1 MIRKLKINHIK
12 WIDVVGASE
21 GEKLEILN
29 KYSFHELDVE
39 ACLEPNQRPR
49 IDEYP
54 EDGYSFIT
62 YHFPKFDLAKKVYVL
77 NEFNIFFSKD
87 YIITFRDHSFS
98 QIDQIFNHYDGL
110 KQTQKD
116 KEIKFTSGY
125 ILYEITQAML
135 EKMFG
140 VLKKSSM
147 DIKNLE
153 NSVFDKADSFLVKDI
168 MLKKRNIAVLRNMF
182 TPQVTTLQNI
192 ERVINK
198 IYDWE
203 MEVYFEDLED
213 KLDQIINDIKILW
226 EQIDNVEDAFKSIID
241 IRTNNTVKLL
251 TLFSAFLL
259 PLTLIT
265 SFYGMNI
272 TLPYQES
279 PLFIYFLI
287 TISVLVMFVLYAVLK
302 RSGKF

>member
-1 MIRKLKINHIK
+1 MIRRLKINHIK
-12 WIDVVGASE
+12 WIDVVGASDE
-21 GEKLEILN
+21 DKLTILK
-29 KYSFHELDVE
+29 KYNFHELDIE
-39 ACLEPNQRPR
+39 ACLEANQRPR

-54 EDGYSFIT
+54 EDNYSFIA
-62 YHFPKFDLAKKVYVL
+62 YHFPKYDRVKRVYQL

-87 YIITFRDHSFS
+87 YIITFRDYSFS
-98 QIDQIFNHYDGL
+98 QIDTIFNYYDGL
-110 KQTQKD
+110 KHTKKD
-116 KEIKFTSGY
+116 AEIKFTSGY

-140 VLKKSSM
+140 VLKKSHL
-147 DIKNLE
+147 DVKHLE
-153 NSVFDKADSFLVKDI
+153 NSVFDKADSLLVRDI
-168 MLKKRNIAVLRNMF
+168 MLKKRNIAVLKNMF
-182 TPQVTTLQNI
+182 SPQVRVLQNI

-198 IYDWE
+198 LYDGE

-213 KLDQIINDIKILW
+213 KLDQIINDINILW

-251 TLFSAFLL
+251 TFFSAFLL

-272 TLPYQES
+272 TLPYQDN
-279 PLFIYFLI
+279 PLFIYILI
-287 TISVLVMFVLYAVLK
+287 ALSVLIMLILYIILK
-302 RSGKF
+302 KSDKF

>member
-1 MIRKLKINHIK
+1 MIRQLTINQIK

-21 GEKLEILN
+21 WEKWEILK
-29 KYSFHELDVE
+29 KYNFHELDIE
-39 ACLEPNQRPR
+39 ACLEWNQRPR
-49 IDEYP
+49 IDQYP
-54 EDGYSFIT
+54 EDRYSFII
-62 YHFPKFDLAKKVYVL
+62 YHFPKYDLKRKLYLL

-87 YIITFRDHSFS
+87 YIITFRDYPFS
-98 QIDQIFNHYDGL
+98 QIDAIFNHYDGL
-110 KQTQKD
+110 NQTQKD
-116 KEIKFTSGY
+116 EDIKFTTGY

-140 VLKKSSM
+140 VLKKSSQ
-147 DIKNLE
+147 DVKSLE
-153 NSVFDKADSFLVKDI
+153 NSVFEKADSFLVRDI
-168 MLKKRNIAVLRNMF
+168 MLKKRNIVVLKNMF
-182 TPQVTTLQNI
+182 TPQVMVLKHI
-192 ERVINK
+192 EQVINK
-198 IYDWE
+198 IYDSE

-251 TLFSAFLL
+251 TFFSAFLL

-272 TLPYQES
+272 SLPYQQS
-279 PLFIYFLI
+279 AWFVYGLLWMSIFGMWIIYIL
-287 TISVLVMFVLYAVLK
+287 LK